1 MYGITPSIDLTPLY
15 ARYVEHCS
23 TDSRY
28 TSGERVVSINDLLDR
43 LQDDE
48 WDRGL
53 TTPNLYRDLYSDV
66 DTSALIAAL
75 SPLS

>member
-1 MYGITPSIDLTPLY
+1 MYGVTPSIDIAPLY
-15 ARYVEHCS
+15 ALYVEHCS

-28 TSGERVVSINDLLDR
+28 TSGERVVSIADLLDR

-48 WDRGL
+48 WDRGP

-66 DTSALIAAL
+66 DTAAFIAAL
-75 SPLS
+75 IDAR